1 MRINKIP
8 GDIMTDKI
16 TSVKIDVEK
25 WEILKN
31 KGYKLQN
38 IVDNAFNNLLD
49 IEAYDNKEL
58 TKIKADKEQ
67 ELKSLIIKKKN
78 MIAQYDKDIKSLTM
92 EIKNINDKITEN
104 NELKIKE
111 DEAQRIRKEKNKEL
125 YEIEKI
131 VINGNSYMGIDDM
144 KQNAEIVKYC
154 EKYDT
159 DVESLCREI
168 INRSFR

>member
-1 MRINKIP
+1 MTINKIP

-78 MIAQYDKDIKSLTM
+78 MIAQYDNDIK
-92 EIKNINDKITEN
+92 KFNYG
-104 NELKIKE
+104 
-111 DEAQRIRKEKNKEL
+111 NKEH
-125 YEIEKI
+125 
-131 VINGNSYMGIDDM
+131 
-144 KQNAEIVKYC
+144 Q
-154 EKYDT
+154 
-159 DVESLCREI
+159 
-168 INRSFR
+168 